1 MLPLLYIAA
10 MFVGA
15 ALIIRVASS
24 DRKSVADIDVAAT
37 EIETEVISDEM
48 IDMALDRAMLDDYS
62 LYVYLSDASVEWF
75 IKTDWIRKMKK
86 LIALLVLL
94 CGFMPLLWAADGC
107 EQHLSRE
114 EFRTKQ
120 KAYIIEQAKLTKEEA
135 AKFFPIYFEL
145 QDKKKKLNDES
156 WNLMRKGKDDKTTE
170 AQYKEINEKIAENRI
185 AADQLD
191 RTYLGKFN
199 KILSSKKIFLVQRA
213 EMRFHREM
221 IKGMHRKG
229 ESKDTKKSKW
239 INQTLC
245 RSADRRFVCGKWRL
259 CFRRN
264 RAFIFFRYQV
274 HAKL

>member
-1 MLPLLYIAA
+1 
-10 MFVGA
+10 
-15 ALIIRVASS
+15 
-24 DRKSVADIDVAAT
+24 
-37 EIETEVISDEM
+37 
-48 IDMALDRAMLDDYS
+48 
-62 LYVYLSDASVEWF
+62 
-75 IKTDWIRKMKK
+75 MKK

-213 EMRFHREM
+213 EMRFHRAM

-229 ESKDTKKSKW
+229 ESKDTKKSK
-239 INQTLC
+239 
-245 RSADRRFVCGKWRL
+245 
-259 CFRRN
+259 
-264 RAFIFFRYQV
+264 
-274 HAKL
+274 

>member
-1 MLPLLYIAA
+1 M
-10 MFVGA
+10 
-15 ALIIRVASS
+15 
-24 DRKSVADIDVAAT
+24 
-37 EIETEVISDEM
+37 
-48 IDMALDRAMLDDYS
+48 
-62 LYVYLSDASVEWF
+62 
-75 IKTDWIRKMKK
+75 KT
-86 LIALLVLL
+86 LLVLL

-107 EQHLSRE
+107 DQHLSRE

-229 ESKDTKKSKW
+229 ESKDTKKSK
-239 INQTLC
+239 
-245 RSADRRFVCGKWRL
+245 
-259 CFRRN
+259 
-264 RAFIFFRYQV
+264 
-274 HAKL
+274 

>member
-1 MLPLLYIAA
+1 
-10 MFVGA
+10 
-15 ALIIRVASS
+15 
-24 DRKSVADIDVAAT
+24 
-37 EIETEVISDEM
+37 
-48 IDMALDRAMLDDYS
+48 
-62 LYVYLSDASVEWF
+62 
-75 IKTDWIRKMKK
+75 
-86 LIALLVLL
+86 L

-107 EQHLSRE
+107 DQHLSRE

-229 ESKDTKKSKW
+229 ESKDTKKSK
-239 INQTLC
+239 
-245 RSADRRFVCGKWRL
+245 
-259 CFRRN
+259 
-264 RAFIFFRYQV
+264 
-274 HAKL
+274 

>member
-1 MLPLLYIAA
+1 
-10 MFVGA
+10 
-15 ALIIRVASS
+15 
-24 DRKSVADIDVAAT
+24 
-37 EIETEVISDEM
+37 
-48 IDMALDRAMLDDYS
+48 
-62 LYVYLSDASVEWF
+62 
-75 IKTDWIRKMKK
+75 MKK

-107 EQHLSRE
+107 DQHLSRE

-145 QDKKKKLNDES
+145 RDKKKKLNDES

-229 ESKDTKKSKW
+229 ESKDTKKSK
-239 INQTLC
+239 
-245 RSADRRFVCGKWRL
+245 
-259 CFRRN
+259 
-264 RAFIFFRYQV
+264 
-274 HAKL
+274 

>member
-1 MLPLLYIAA
+1 
-10 MFVGA
+10 
-15 ALIIRVASS
+15 
-24 DRKSVADIDVAAT
+24 
-37 EIETEVISDEM
+37 
-48 IDMALDRAMLDDYS
+48 
-62 LYVYLSDASVEWF
+62 
-75 IKTDWIRKMKK
+75 MKK

-213 EMRFHREM
+213 EMRFHRDM

-229 ESKDTKKSKW
+229 ESKDTKKK
-239 INQTLC
+239 
-245 RSADRRFVCGKWRL
+245 
-259 CFRRN
+259 
-264 RAFIFFRYQV
+264 
-274 HAKL
+274 

>member
-1 MLPLLYIAA
+1 M
-10 MFVGA
+10 
-15 ALIIRVASS
+15 R
-24 DRKSVADIDVAAT
+24 
-37 EIETEVISDEM
+37 
-48 IDMALDRAMLDDYS
+48 
-62 LYVYLSDASVEWF
+62 
-75 IKTDWIRKMKK
+75 K
-86 LIALLVLL
+86 LIAWVVLL

-107 EQHLSRE
+107 DQHLSRE

-135 AKFFPIYFEL
+135 AKFFPVYFEL

-156 WNLMRKGKDDKTTE
+156 WSLMRKGKDDKTTE

-191 RTYLGKFN
+191 KTYLGKFN

-229 ESKDTKKSKW
+229 ESKDTKKK
-239 INQTLC
+239 
-245 RSADRRFVCGKWRL
+245 
-259 CFRRN
+259 
-264 RAFIFFRYQV
+264 
-274 HAKL
+274 

>member
-1 MLPLLYIAA
+1 
-10 MFVGA
+10 
-15 ALIIRVASS
+15 
-24 DRKSVADIDVAAT
+24 
-37 EIETEVISDEM
+37 
-48 IDMALDRAMLDDYS
+48 
-62 LYVYLSDASVEWF
+62 
-75 IKTDWIRKMKK
+75 MKK

-229 ESKDTKKSKW
+229 ESKDTKKSK
-239 INQTLC
+239 
-245 RSADRRFVCGKWRL
+245 
-259 CFRRN
+259 
-264 RAFIFFRYQV
+264 
-274 HAKL
+274 

>member
-1 MLPLLYIAA
+1 
-10 MFVGA
+10 
-15 ALIIRVASS
+15 
-24 DRKSVADIDVAAT
+24 
-37 EIETEVISDEM
+37 
-48 IDMALDRAMLDDYS
+48 
-62 LYVYLSDASVEWF
+62 
-75 IKTDWIRKMKK
+75 MKK

-221 IKGMHRKG
+221 IKGMNRKG
-229 ESKDTKKSKW
+229 ESKDTKKSK
-239 INQTLC
+239 
-245 RSADRRFVCGKWRL
+245 
-259 CFRRN
+259 
-264 RAFIFFRYQV
+264 
-274 HAKL
+274 